1 MANHGDI
8 DEIVQVKR
16 SFAGIFFNAVTRKI
30 EKNLQLKHS
39 FQRFGR
45 KTLECNFF

>member
-30 EKNLQLKHS
+30 EKKLTTETFVS
-39 FQRFGR
+39 TFWA
-45 KTLECNFF
+45 